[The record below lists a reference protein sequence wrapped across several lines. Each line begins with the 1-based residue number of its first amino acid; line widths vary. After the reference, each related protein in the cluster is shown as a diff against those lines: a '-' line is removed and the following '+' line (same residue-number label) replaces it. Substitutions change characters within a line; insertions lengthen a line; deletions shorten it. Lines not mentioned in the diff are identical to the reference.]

1 MTGNRH
7 RVHIIGCGDI
17 GRRTAVLCRQA
28 QQEVSAWVKSTA
40 SLEACRELGLPSQL
54 LDLDLLG
61 EAPELRPG
69 GHVLYTV
76 PPPPEGQADS
86 RIRALLERVD
96 ADLVE
101 RFVLIST
108 SGVYGNCEGRWVD
121 EDTPIHPVADRALR
135 RADAEASL
143 RKWALEKGK
152 EYLILRVPGIYAPD
166 RLPLKRIRSGA
177 PVVRRSEAPWTNR
190 IHADDLAAVCLAAL
204 NSPVKNEIINA
215 SDDAPSTLTDYFLAI
230 AEYSGL
236 PRPPEI
242 GLEEARHSFSPG
254 MLSYLAESRRIDNRK
269 MKRLLNIELKYPG
282 LQQGLY
288 KKTRGEA

>member
-1 MTGNRH
+1 MAGNQH

-17 GRRTAVLCRQA
+17 GRRTAALCLQA
-28 QQEVSAWVKSTA
+28 QQEVRAWVRSA
-40 SLEACRELGLPSQL
+40 GSLEACRELGLPCQL
-54 LDLDLLG
+54 LDLDLRG
-61 EAPELRPG
+61 QAPVLEQSGRL
-69 GHVLYTV
+69 LYTV
-76 PPPPEGQADS
+76 PPPASGRVDS
-86 RIRALLERVD
+86 RIRAFLDRID
-96 ADLVE
+96 AGHVE
-101 RFVLIST
+101 RFALIST
-108 SGVYGNCEGRWVD
+108 TGVYGDCDGRWVD
-121 EDTPIHPVADRALR
+121 ESTPINPVADRALR
-135 RADAEASL
+135 RADAEACL
-143 RKWALEKGK
+143 REWALKNGK
-152 EYLILRVPGIYAPD
+152 EYLILRVPGIYAAD
-166 RLPLKRIRSGA
+166 RLPLKRIKSGA
-177 PVVRRSEAPWTNR
+177 PVVRRADAPWTNR

-204 NSPVKNEIINA
+204 NSPVKNEIINV